1 VGKRGLFGGTV
12 FLGAFLL
19 FLVEPMA
26 AKGLLPIL
34 GGSSAVWIT
43 CLVFFQAM
51 LLLGYG
57 YAHWLTAGL
66 RWARSFYL
74 GVLGL
79 GVLALA
85 GMLWRPSVGIRGAA
99 LHPVWTVFWMLGV
112 SIGLPFLLLGATSPL
127 LQVWLARLDGRG
139 VRYRLFALSN
149 VGSLLGLVA
158 YPVLIEPHVTLRGQ
172 HVGWAAGFVAYA
184 GMVGWLGWNEGVWGG
199 ESVAGHHTATGS
211 EALHLSSG
219 APAHLRHGEAL
230 PKVGHPT
237 LESTDAYDSATR
249 SGRRVKAMWF
259 LLPMGAAVQLAAV
272 TSHLTVNIA
281 AIPLLWMLPLA
292 AYLVSFIVAFERP
305 EWYRRGL
312 VVRLLVVM
320 LAGLGYALTRTEMSL
335 PISVGVPFFLVE
347 LFAACLFC
355 HAEVY
360 RLRPRGA
367 REATEFY
374 LMVGAGTFLVGIL
387 SPMVFRANYDL
398 ALSFLVT
405 AVLAL
410 VVTWEDGWGQRM
422 LWGFGSG
429 LLMVLVVMLHI
440 AYGRK
445 VLEVDRNFYGTLR
458 VTEGAGPAGPVRTLA
473 NGTIQHGTQLV
484 WQPGLETI
492 PTTYYAHDSGVGLA
506 IDGCC
511 VGRGRNV
518 GVIGLG
524 VGTLAAYGRAGDR
537 MRFYEINPLVRPI
550 AMRWFT
556 YLRATPAKVTITEGD
571 GRATLAEESPQGFDV
586 LVVDAFSGDAI
597 PLHLLTVEAMAL
609 YRRHL
614 APGGVVAF
622 HVSNQFLNLAPE
634 IGALARASGMEARLF
649 DSGEEQAKGEFRAS
663 WVLVSGT
670 PGYFEQG
677 EMVRGTRIPA
687 QAGLKAWTDD
697 YSSLLPVVV
706 WAGK

>member
-1 VGKRGLFGGTV
+1 
-12 FLGAFLL
+12 
-19 FLVEPMA
+19 M
-26 AKGLLPIL
+26 
-34 GGSSAVWIT
+34 
-43 CLVFFQAM
+43 
-51 LLLGYG
+51 
-57 YAHWLTAGL
+57 
-66 RWARSFYL
+66 
-74 GVLGL
+74 
-79 GVLALA
+79 
-85 GMLWRPSVGIRGAA
+85 
-99 LHPVWTVFWMLGV
+99 

-127 LQVWLARLDGRG
+127 LQVCLARLDGRG

-211 EALHLSSG
+211 EAFHLSSG
-219 APAHLRHGEAL
+219 APAHLRHGEAV

-237 LESTDAYDSATR
+237 LESTNAYESATR
-249 SGRRVKAMWF
+249 SGRRVRVMWF

-374 LMVGAGTFLVGIL
+374 LMVAGGGVAGTFLVGIL

-398 ALSFLVT
+398 ALSFLIT

-445 VLEVDRNFYGTLR
+445 VLEVDQELLWDAAGDGGRGSG
-458 VTEGAGPAGPVRTLA
+458 GAGADAGQRDDPAWDA
-473 NGTIQHGTQLV
+473 
-484 WQPGLETI
+484 
-492 PTTYYAHDSGVGLA
+492 AGV
-506 IDGCC
+506 
-511 VGRGRNV
+511 
-518 GVIGLG
+518 
-524 VGTLAAYGRAGDR
+524 AAGAGD
-537 MRFYEINPLVRPI
+537 
-550 AMRWFT
+550 
-556 YLRATPAKVTITEGD
+556 D
-571 GRATLAEESPQGFDV
+571 SD
-586 LVVDAFSGDAI
+586 D
-597 PLHLLTVEAMAL
+597 LLCA
-609 YRRHL
+609 
-614 APGGVVAF
+614 
-622 HVSNQFLNLAPE
+622 
-634 IGALARASGMEARLF
+634 
-649 DSGEEQAKGEFRAS
+649 
-663 WVLVSGT
+663 
-670 PGYFEQG
+670 
-677 EMVRGTRIPA
+677 
-687 QAGLKAWTDD
+687 
-697 YSSLLPVVV
+697 
-706 WAGK
+706 